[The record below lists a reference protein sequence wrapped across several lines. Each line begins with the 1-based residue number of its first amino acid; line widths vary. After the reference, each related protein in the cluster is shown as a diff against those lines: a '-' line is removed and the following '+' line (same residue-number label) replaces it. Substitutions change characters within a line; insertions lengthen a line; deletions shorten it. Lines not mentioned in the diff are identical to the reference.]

1 MINLCQNFAQL
12 NLWNTKFFSAWQC
25 LICKSHLI
33 DSNVLSMFHVFVSLS
48 CLEAK
53 ICFQW
58 SDHDDVGI
66 LSEPFSANS
75 ISRGNE
81 YEWFQVLFSWR
92 FSLLLGS
99 GGAGPSSGGTSVRNW
114 ESELAKMREMG
125 ISDETL
131 AKKALTLMGGDIQA
145 AIELIF
151 SGWDGMDDST
161 NWSTQS

>member
-1 MINLCQNFAQL
+1 MLGPPPRGISTDLFKDFNHCTCSENDCCEKATF
-12 NLWNTKFFSAWQC
+12 
-25 LICKSHLI
+25 
-33 DSNVLSMFHVFVSLS
+33 
-48 CLEAK
+48 
-53 ICFQW
+53 W
-58 SDHDDVGI
+58 SDTQREINNQSSPGVI
-66 LSEPFSANS
+66 F
-75 ISRGNE
+75 
-81 YEWFQVLFSWR
+81 
-92 FSLLLGS
+92 LGS

-161 NWSTQS
+161 N